1 MSAAVD
7 VYTITWT
14 GRSVVLPLFGGNSVG
29 AVEASAT
36 APVEA
41 LRRTAPQGW
50 TRATKTRRGRPLYPR
65 ARKGGDAGGR
75 PRRAQAA
82 GVVCVG
88 PVDWSARFRREVVAW
103 HGANCHLPAQ
113 PTDTC

>member
-41 LRRTAPQGW
+41 LRRTAPQG
-50 TRATKTRRGRPLYPR
+50 GR
-65 ARKGGDAGGR
+65 GGR
-75 PRRAQAA
+75 EHRRDEIVRFIPEHAKVASREGGHSPARA
-82 GVVCVG
+82 GVICVG
-88 PVDWSARFRREVVAW
+88 PADWSS
-103 HGANCHLPAQ
+103 CP
-113 PTDTC
+113 

>member
-50 TRATKTRRGRPLYPR
+50 TRAQTRRDRPLYPR
-65 ARKGGDAGGR
+65 ARKGGVAGGR
-75 PRRAQAA
+75 PLAATAQRA
-82 GVVCVG
+82 
-88 PVDWSARFRREVVAW
+88 
-103 HGANCHLPAQ
+103 PA
-113 PTDTC
+113 